1 MAWWIKPVSER
12 AELAEKSLKG
22 AKAQRRAWDHL
33 QQQGGGWLRQLTQE
47 TGLGTAV
54 WRALVDRGLA
64 ERLEKRY
71 VPAEEKAE
79 GGWADADLRPTL
91 GEEQARALAE
101 WNEERKKDQGGRPI
115 LLEGVTGSGK
125 TEVYLQALDAIL
137 EEGRNAIV
145 LVPEISLTPQTV
157 ARFRGRLAGR
167 RVRLCVLHSG
177 QTVAERRESWHEIR
191 EGRAKVVGMQSW

>member
-1 MAWWIKPVSER
+1 MLFRSC
-12 AELAEKSLKG
+12 L
-22 AKAQRRAWDHL
+22 
-33 QQQGGGWLRQLTQE
+33 QGGGWLNHLVKE
-47 TGLGTAV
+47 TDLGTAV

-64 ERLEKRY
+64 ERLQKRF

-79 GGWADADLRPTL
+79 AGWADATHRPAL
-91 GEEQARALAE
+91 GEEQVQALAE
-101 WNEERKKDQGGRPI
+101 WNEERKTGQGGRPI

-125 TEVYLQALDAIL
+125 TEVYLQALDAVL
-137 EEGRNAIV
+137 GEGRNAIV

-191 EGRAKVVGMQSW
+191 EGRAKVVIGARSALFAPLENLGLLVVDEEQIGRAHV